1 VAVIHDPKALA
12 EIRRSWQGLEALRGQ
27 LQRSAFA
34 SVGVIGGTF
43 PHKLADAAHN
53 LPFIHAHG
61 VLNDVLRQLAVE
73 GVISC
78 RSIFLG
84 KLVGAARTKLAW
96 RDLKLIRAG
105 IRKRNAVAHKAK
117 LLPRGEC
124 WKHVD
129 AISREFKAW
138 GIIS

>member
-1 VAVIHDPKALA
+1 M
-12 EIRRSWQGLEALRGQ
+12 RGR

-61 VLNDVLRQLAVE
+61 VLDDTLRQLAVE
-73 GVISC
+73 GSISC
-78 RSIFLG
+78 SSIFLG
-84 KLVGAARTKLAW
+84 KLVVAARKLPW
-96 RDLKLIRAG
+96 RDLRLIRAG
-105 IRKRNAVAHKAK
+105 IKKRNSVAHKGM
-117 LLPRGEC
+117 LLSRREC

-129 AISREFKAW
+129 AIGRELRAR
-138 GIIS
+138 GIVS

>member
-1 VAVIHDPKALA
+1 VIRDPNALE
-12 EIRRSWQGLEALRGQ
+12 EIRRSWRGVEALRGQ
-27 LQRSAFA
+27 LQLSAFA
-34 SVGVIGGTF
+34 SVGVIGGSF

-61 VLNDVLRQLAVE
+61 VLNDTLRQLAVE

-78 RSIFLG
+78 PSIFLG
-84 KLVGAARTKLAW
+84 KLVGAASRKLPW
-96 RDLKLIRAG
+96 QDLKLIRAG
-105 IRKRNAVAHKAK
+105 IRKRNTVAHKAK

-124 WKHVD
+124 WRHVD
-129 AISREFKAW
+129 AIGRELKAW